1 MKTPSALEDVLP
13 LAPLQEGL
21 LFHALYDGQA
31 PDIYNVQLVL
41 RIEGEADAAT
51 LRASAG
57 TLLARHANLRA
68 GFRPRKNG
76 QPIQVIHRT
85 VPLPWR
91 EHDLTGYA
99 DGPDMQDAELERLLA
114 ADRAERFDLARPPL
128 LRLTLYRLSDRRFC
142 LALTCHHI
150 LLDGWSTPL
159 VLSELFTLYGQGGS
173 AAGMPRVT
181 PYRDYLAWLGR
192 QDRAAAEAAWQ
203 RALAGLE
210 EPTLVAA
217 TDRTPEVPGRV
228 ALELS
233 REDTARLTA
242 AVRERRLT
250 MSTLLN
256 GVWAVALAQ
265 LTGRDDVVFGTTVS
279 TRPADL
285 PGSES
290 MVGLFVNTV
299 PVRVRL
305 DQRRSLLDNLVRL
318 QEEQSA
324 LLPHQYLGLGRI
336 QQLADVGDLFDTAA
350 LLENYPLG
358 TAEDEDV
365 AAGLR
370 LTEVDGR
377 DATHYALNLVGELAG
392 DRLALRLDHRADV
405 MDRERATAL
414 LGRVRALLTSVLDT
428 PDIPL
433 NRVELISAAE
443 REQALGTW
451 NDTAHPLPGTHLAAL
466 FEAQAARTPQATAV
480 VADGGG
486 WTYAELNERAN
497 RLAHLLI
504 GQGVGPEQL
513 VALALPRSAD
523 LLVALLGV
531 CKSGA
536 AHLPLDPG
544 QPRERIASTLADA
557 APSTVITAAGT
568 AGAVAGT
575 AVPHLVLDSPGT
587 RAALAAQP
595 ATDPS
600 DADRV
605 APLLPSHP
613 AYALYTS
620 GSTGRPK
627 GVLTTHAGVCGHLAW
642 MASTYPLKPRDRVL
656 FRTAVSFDASVW
668 EIWLPLITGA
678 GLCVAP
684 DDVVRDPERLVAFI
698 ARHGITVAQ
707 FVPSLLAELLRVPV
721 DAALPLEHVFVGGE
735 PIGAGQAAAAVAAW
749 GVRVHNLYGP
759 TETTVQVTA
768 HDFDPAA
775 DTGTVPIGRPVWNT
789 RLYVLD
795 AALRPVPV
803 GVAGEL
809 YVAGDQLARGYL
821 KRPGLT
827 AQRFV
832 AHPYGAAGERLYRT
846 GDVVRRRAD
855 GLLEY
860 LERADDQVKIR
871 GQRIE
876 PGEVESVLAGDPR
889 VGRAAVVVRED
900 RPGDRRLV
908 AYLVPAGEEGPDVAS
923 VRARAADVLP
933 GYAVPSAFVVLDALP
948 LTANAKLDRRALPA
962 PEIGAAAGSR
972 RPRDPREEIL
982 CRLFESVLGV
992 PRVGIDD
999 GFFDLGGHSLLAMRL
1014 ISRVRAVLGVEP
1026 AVRDL
1031 FEAPTVARL
1040 AARLD
1045 GVAGA
1050 RPALTRAAGRPGRVP
1065 LSFAQRRLWF
1075 LHQFEGPSATYN
1087 VPVALRLTGALDVTA
1102 LRAALADLAERH
1114 ESLRTV
1120 FPEAHG
1126 TPYQQVLEGAA
1137 ARPALETAD
1146 VGADRL
1152 DAAVREA
1159 LARPFDLTGEAPLR
1173 AHVFTLAEDDHLLLL
1188 VAHHIASDGAS
1199 AGPLLRDLSTAYR
1212 ARCAGRAPAWAPL
1225 PVQYA
1230 DYTLWQREVLGDEN
1244 DPGSVLAGQIA
1255 YWKDTLSGLPDQL
1268 ELPTDRPRPAVAGH
1282 QGASVAFQWDADL
1295 HTGLVRLAREHQ
1307 ASLFMVVQAGI
1318 AALLTRLGAG
1328 TDIPIGSPIA
1338 GRTDD
1343 ALEDLVGFFV
1353 NTLVLRTDTSGDPSF
1368 AELLERVRETDL
1380 AAYAHQDVPFERLVE
1395 ILNPTRSLSH
1405 HPLFQVILTFQNSEE
1420 IEADLP
1426 GAEVRDHILS
1436 AVAAKFDLSFTV
1448 EERLTG
1454 DGTPAGL
1461 RGSVEFAADLFEP
1474 DTARRIAERLERLL
1488 RAVAADAARPIG
1500 ELEVLAAEE
1509 RAQLLTG
1516 WNDTAHHVP
1525 AAKLPELFQAQV
1537 ARTPDAV
1544 AVVHDREQLSYAE
1557 LNARANRLAH
1567 HLIGRG
1573 VGPER
1578 IVALALPRSVD
1589 LVVAILAVLKTG
1601 AAYLPVDPD
1610 YPADRITYM
1619 LGDARPVLVLS
1630 DAATARTLPRTDIP
1644 VLDVPGTAGTSA
1656 GLPDRDPVDADRL
1669 LPAGVTNPAF
1679 VIYTSGSTGRPK
1691 GVVVEHR
1698 SLNLYLAWARSAYGA
1713 VGGRA
1718 LVHSPVSF
1726 DLTVTGLFGP
1736 LTAGGCV
1743 QLVELTEES
1752 ADELPERP
1760 TFVKA
1765 TPSHLGLLL
1774 ALPERFSPTGQ
1785 LVLGGES
1792 LLGEILD
1799 EWRQRHPGVTV
1810 INEYG
1815 PTETTVGCTEF
1826 RIAPGAEAPSG
1837 VVTIGRPI
1845 WNTRMYVLDARL
1857 RPVPAGV
1864 TGELYIAGGL
1874 LARGYLNRPGQTA
1887 GRFVADP
1894 FAPSG
1899 ARMYRTGDLAKWR
1912 ADGQLEFVSRV
1923 DNQVKVRG
1931 YRIELGEIEAVVAA
1945 HPSVGP
1951 SAVIVRED
1959 RPGDKRITA
1968 YVTPADGHRTVD
1980 TAQLRAHAE
1989 EALPGYMLPSAFVVL
2004 DTLPLTPNGKLDHA
2018 ALPAPE
2024 AAAAPDGR
2032 GPRTAQ
2038 EEVLCDIFA
2047 EVLGVER
2054 VGIDDNFFDLGGHSL
2069 LAMRLISRIRT
2080 AFDIELSV
2088 RDLFEAPTV
2097 AGVAARQADTPQGNS
2112 GPAPMDRPER
2122 IPLSFAQRRLWFLHQ
2137 LEGPSPTYNVPL
2149 LLRLTGTLDVP
2160 ALRAAL
2166 ADLTGRHESLRT
2178 VFPHAEGTPY
2188 QLIRQGA
2195 AGWPTVECVRP
2206 APDELE
2212 SAVTEAVRYAFD
2224 LTREI
2229 PLRAWLF
2236 ETGPQE
2242 HTLLLL
2248 IHHIAGDGAS
2258 VGPLARDLSTAY
2270 GARRAGRAPAW
2281 APLPVQYADYTLWQ
2295 RDVLGDEHD
2304 PRSVLAGQVAYWKDT
2319 LSGLPDQ
2326 LELPTDR
2333 PRPAVAGH
2341 QGGTV
2346 EFAWDTALH
2355 QDIAR
2360 LAREHRASVFMVLQA
2375 AVATLLTHHGAG
2387 TDIPLGTATAG
2398 RADEALDDLVGFFV
2412 NTLVLRTDTSGDPT
2426 FAELLARVREA
2437 DLAAYAHQDV
2447 PFERLVEIVNPLR
2460 TLARHPLFQVAVGLE
2475 ETTGAEL
2482 EMPGL
2487 TVEHLPDGMGV
2498 AKVDLAFN
2506 FAERVGDDGRPDGL
2520 RGVVEFATDLFE
2532 RETARAFA
2540 ERLERLLRAVVAD
2553 AARPIGELDVLG
2565 AEERERLLTG
2575 WNDTAYDVPA
2585 ATFPELFQ
2593 AQVARDPAAPA
2604 LEFEDVTLSYAELN
2618 ARANRLAHHL
2628 IGRGAGPERTVALVL
2643 PRSVDLVVAILAVLK
2658 AGAAYLPVD
2667 PDYPA
2672 DRIAHMLA
2680 DTRPALVLTCDG
2692 AAGGLP
2698 GTGVPVLRV
2707 ANLAPGADHDP
2718 TDADRTTG
2726 LLPDHPAYVIY
2737 TSGSTGRP
2745 KGVVVAHRG
2754 LANLSAHQTER
2765 LGAGPGCRVSQLV
2778 SPSFDVSVAELS
2790 MGLLAGAC
2798 LVMPAEQPAGEELAD
2813 FLAGRGITHA
2823 HVPPA
2828 LLTAMPRR
2836 ELPRLVSL
2844 MVGAEACPPD
2854 VIAYWSRGQ
2863 RMVNAYGPTEA
2874 TVDSCYALCGP
2885 HQGPGR
2891 TPIGRPVFNTRL
2903 YVLDDLLRPV
2913 PAGVTGELYIAG
2925 RGLARGYLGRPALTA
2940 GRFVADPY
2948 SGTGERMYRTGDLV
2962 RRRHDGQLE
2971 FVGRVDGQVKVRG
2984 FRIELGEIENVLLE
2998 HPAVGRAA
3006 VIVRE
3011 DRPGD
3016 KRITAYVVPDQ
3027 AGTDRAGAPEAGAG
3041 ILDIAELREWAAGA
3055 LPEYMLPSAFVVLD
3069 ALPLTPNAKLDRA
3082 ALPAPRVTGAEGG
3095 RGPRTA
3101 REEALCALFAEVLG
3115 VERVGIDDNF
3125 FDLGGHSLLAAR
3137 FVGRVRAAYGV
3148 DFRVRDLF
3156 AAPSV
3161 AAIAGRLDTGR
3172 DGSGPGSAAAA
3183 GNGLDVLLPLRTT
3196 GDRTPLFCAPPTVP
3210 LSWCYTGLLKEL
3222 GPDCPLYGLQSPGLD
3237 GTGELPRD
3245 FAQMIEEYVTRIQQV
3260 QPVGPYRL
3268 LGYSL
3273 GGNIAQA
3280 LATRLQERGE
3290 EVELVAVL
3298 DAYPGG
3304 DAAPVPLTAAE
3315 ALARFHADLCGDG
3328 GGTGDPARMRT
3339 EVIDSLR
3346 PGLPGDLTEEQL
3358 SRLLDAMTAAVGN
3371 TSRYEPRVY
3380 KGDLLL
3386 FTTTVGRPDHGAMP
3400 AAWQPL
3406 TDGEVVSHLVP
3417 ATHDGLLEG
3426 GGLRAVGAVLSERL
3440 RALDAARGK

>member
-1 MKTPSALEDVLP
+1 MKTQSALEDVLP
-13 LAPLQEGL
+13 LAPLQEGF

-41 RIEGEADAAT
+41 RIEGEVDAAA
-51 LRASAG
+51 LRASAS

-68 GFRPRKNG
+68 GFRTRKNG

-85 VPLPWR
+85 VALPWR
-91 EHDLTGYA
+91 ESDLTGA
-99 DGPDMQDAELERLLA
+99 AGGPAGQDAELERQLA

-128 LRLTLYRLSDRRFC
+128 LRLTLHRLADRRYC

-150 LLDGWSTPL
+150 LLDGWSMPL
-159 VLSELFTLYGQGGS
+159 VLDELFTLYGQQGS
-173 AAGMPRVT
+173 PAGLPRVT

-192 QDRAAAEAAWQ
+192 QDQAAAESAWQ
-203 RALAGLE
+203 RALRGLD

-217 TDRTPEVPGRV
+217 ADRTPQIPGRV
-228 ALELS
+228 ELELS
-233 REDTARLTA
+233 HEATARLTA

-250 MSTLLN
+250 MSTLLH
-256 GVWAVALAQ
+256 GAWAVALAQ

-279 TRPADL
+279 TRPAEL

-290 MVGLFVNTV
+290 MVGLFINTI

-305 DQRRSLLDNLVRL
+305 DQRQSLLDNLVRL

-324 LLPHQYLGLGRI
+324 LLPHQHLGLGRI
-336 QQLADVGDLFDTAA
+336 QQLAGAGELFDTTA

-358 TAEDEDV
+358 VAEDEAPV
-365 AAGLR
+365 AGLR

-377 DATHYALNLVGELAG
+377 DATHYALSLVGDLVG
-392 DRLALRLDHRADV
+392 DRLALRLDHRADL
-405 MDRERATAL
+405 MDRESATGL
-414 LGRVRALLTSVLDT
+414 LDRVRALLTSVMET
-428 PDIPL
+428 PDLPL
-433 NRVELISAAE
+433 DRVTLISETE
-443 REQALGTW
+443 REQVLGTW
-451 NDTAHPLPGTHLAAL
+451 NDTARAIAPATLPDL
-466 FEAQAARTPQATAV
+466 FQAQVARTPDAPALEQGETAL
-480 VADGGG
+480 
-486 WTYAELNERAN
+486 TYAELNTRAN
-497 RLAHLLI
+497 RLAHELI
-504 GQGVGPEQL
+504 RRGAGPERV
-513 VALALPRSAD
+513 VALALPRSLD
-523 LLVALLGV
+523 MVVAIV
-531 CKSGA
+531 ATWKTGA
-536 AHLPLDPG
+536 AYLPVDQGYPA
-544 QPRERIASTLADA
+544 ERIAYMLQDAGPVLVLAD
-557 APSTVITAAGT
+557 
-568 AGAVAGT
+568 GASSGRLPDSGPPVMMLDG
-575 AVPHLVLDSPGT
+575 LVQG
-587 RAALAAQP
+587 P
-595 ATDPS
+595 AHDPS
-600 DADRV
+600 DADRRS
-605 APLLPSHP
+605 PLRPDHP
-613 AYALYTS
+613 AYVIYTS

-627 GVLTTHAGVCGHLAW
+627 GVVVPHTGMASFVADMADRWRPTPDSRVLQLTSPSFDVSLLEVWLAFGSGGCLVVPPAGPLAGEALTEALAQLRITHAATTPAALAS
-642 MASTYPLKPRDRVL
+642 MPVRPLPAL
-656 FRTAVSFDASVW
+656 RTLLTLGEAV
-668 EIWLPLITGA
+668 TGA
-678 GLCVAP
+678 VTGRWSA
-684 DDVVRDPERLVAFI
+684 DHA
-698 ARHGITVAQ
+698 
-707 FVPSLLAELLRVPV
+707 
-721 DAALPLEHVFVGGE
+721 
-735 PIGAGQAAAAVAAW
+735 
-749 GVRVHNLYGP
+749 VHNGYGP
-759 TETTVQVTA
+759 TEATVWVTA
-768 HDFDPAA
+768 SDRLRGSEAP
-775 DTGTVPIGRPVWNT
+775 PIGRPGWNT
-789 RLYVLD
+789 QAYILDKRLRL
-795 AALRPVPV
+795 APV

-809 YVAGDQLARGYL
+809 YIAGARLARGYL
-821 KRPGLT
+821 GRPGVT
-827 AQRFV
+827 ATRFV
-832 AHPYGAAGERLYRT
+832 ANPFGAPGARMYRT
-846 GDVVRRRAD
+846 GDLAVRRAD
-855 GLLEY
+855 GQLEF
-860 LERADDQVKIR
+860 
-871 GQRIE
+871 
-876 PGEVESVLAGDPR
+876 
-889 VGRAAVVVRED
+889 VGRADTQVKVRGFRIELGEIENALAAQPAVAQAVVTVREHQ
-900 RPGDRRLV
+900 PGDRRIV
-908 AYLVPAGEEGPDVAS
+908 AHVVLRAGIDADSAGLRAGLAESLPEYMIPA
-923 VRARAADVLP
+923 
-933 GYAVPSAFVVLDALP
+933 AFVTLAALP
-948 LTANAKLDRRALPA
+948 LTPNGKVDTAALPA
-962 PEIGAAAGSR
+962 PEFTAAVGGR
-972 RPRDPREEIL
+972 EPRTAREEIL
-982 CRLFESVLGV
+982 CGIFAGVLGV
-992 PRVGIDD
+992 ERAGIDD
-999 GFFDLGGHSLLAMRL
+999 NFFDLGGHSLLAMRL
-1014 ISRVRAVLGVEP
+1014 ISRVRATFDVELS
-1026 AVRDL
+1026 VRDL
-1031 FEAPTVARL
+1031 FEAPTVTQL

-1045 GVAGA
+1045 AVAGA
-1050 RPALTRAAGRPGRVP
+1050 RPVLTRAAERPERVP

-1075 LHQFEGPSATYN
+1075 LHKLEGPSATYN
-1087 VPVALRLTGALDVTA
+1087 VPLALRLSGALDIAA
-1102 LRAALADLAERH
+1102 LRTAIADLTERH
-1114 ESLRTV
+1114 ESLRTI
-1120 FPEAHG
+1120 FPEADG
-1126 TPYQQVLEGAA
+1126 TPYQRVLEGAA
-1137 ARPALETAD
+1137 ARPVVEVVVAD
-1146 VGADRL
+1146 EDGL

-1159 LARPFDLTGEAPLR
+1159 MSRPFDLTDEVPLR

-1188 VAHHIASDGAS
+1188 LAHHIASDGAS
-1199 AGPLLRDLSTAYR
+1199 IGPLLHDLSAAYR
-1212 ARCAGRAPAWAPL
+1212 ARCVGQAPVWAPL

-1230 DYTLWQREVLGDEN
+1230 DYTLWQRDVLGDES
-1244 DPGSVLAGQIA
+1244 DPESVIAGQVA
-1255 YWKDTLSGLPDQL
+1255 YWKDTLAGLPDQL
-1268 ELPTDRPRPAVAGH
+1268 ELPTDRPRPAIAGF
-1282 QGASVAFQWDADL
+1282 QGDSVAFQWDADL
-1295 HTGLVRLAREHQ
+1295 HEGLVRLSRQHQ

-1343 ALEDLVGFFV
+1343 AMENLVGFFV
-1353 NTLVLRTDTSGDPSF
+1353 NTLVLRADTSGDPTF
-1368 AELLERVRETDL
+1368 AELLGRVRETDL

-1395 ILNPTRSLSH
+1395 IVNPARSLSH
-1405 HPLFQVILTFQNSEE
+1405 HPLFQVILTFQNNEE
-1420 IEADLP
+1420 IEVGLP
-1426 GAEVRDHILS
+1426 GIEARDHSLA
-1436 AVAAKFDLSFTV
+1436 AVAAKFDLSFAV
-1448 EERLTG
+1448 EEQLTDAG
-1454 DGTPAGL
+1454 LPAGM
-1461 RGSVEFAADLFEP
+1461 RGSVEFATDLFER
-1474 DTARRIAERLERLL
+1474 DTARVIAGRLERLL
-1488 RAVAADAARPIG
+1488 RAVVADAARPIG
-1500 ELEVLAAEE
+1500 ELDVLGAEE
-1509 RAQLLTG
+1509 RERLLTG
-1516 WNDTAHHVP
+1516 WNDTAHEVP
-1525 AAKLPELFQAQV
+1525 VATLPELFQAQV

-1544 AVVHDREQLSYAE
+1544 AVAHDRAQLSYGE

-1630 DAATARTLPRTDIP
+1630 DAEIARTLPRTEVP
-1644 VLDVPGTAGTSA
+1644 VLDVPGTAGA
-1656 GLPDRDPVDADRL
+1656 LAALPERDPVDADRL
-1669 LPAGVTNPAF
+1669 APAAMTNPAF

-1698 SLNLYLAWARSAYGA
+1698 SLNVYLAWARSAYGS

-1743 QLVELTEES
+1743 QLIELTEES

-1765 TPSHLGLLL
+1765 TPSHLGLLM

-1826 RIAPGAEAPSG
+1826 RIAPGAGAPGG

-1845 WNTRMYVLDARL
+1845 WNTQMYVLDARL

-1864 TGELYIAGGL
+1864 TGELYIAGEL
-1874 LARGYLNRPGQTA
+1874 LARGYLNRAGQTA
-1887 GRFVADP
+1887 GRFVANP
-1894 FAPSG
+1894 FAASG

-1912 ADGQLEFVSRV
+1912 TDGQLEFVSRV

-1945 HPSVGP
+1945 HPSVGR

-1968 YVTPADGHRTVD
+1968 YLTAADGHPAPD
-1980 TAQLRAHAE
+1980 TAQLRVHAE
-1989 EALPGYMLPSAFVVL
+1989 ETLPGYMLPSAFVVL

-2024 AAAAPDGR
+2024 TAAAPDGR

-2038 EEVLCDIFA
+2038 EEVLCGIFA
-2047 EVLGVER
+2047 EILGVEH

-2069 LAMRLISRIRT
+2069 LAIRLISRIRT
-2080 AFDIELSV
+2080 TFDIELSV

-2097 AGVAARQADTPQGNS
+2097 AGVSARQADAALGRS

-2160 ALRAAL
+2160 GLRSAL

-2178 VFPHAEGTPY
+2178 VFPHDEGTPH
-2188 QLIRQGA
+2188 QLIRHGA
-2195 AGWPTVECVRP
+2195 AGRPTVECARLT
-2206 APDELE
+2206 PDELAP
-2212 SAVTEAVRYAFD
+2212 AVAEAARYAFD

-2236 ETGPQE
+2236 ETAPDE
-2242 HTLLLL
+2242 HTLLVL

-2258 VGPLARDLSTAY
+2258 VAPLARDLSVAY
-2270 GARRAGRAPAW
+2270 KARRAGRAPVW

-2295 RDVLGDEHD
+2295 RDVLGDESD
-2304 PRSVLAGQVAYWKDT
+2304 PESVIAGQVAYWKDT
-2319 LSGLPDQ
+2319 LAGLPDQ

-2333 PRPAVAGH
+2333 PRPAIAGH

-2346 EFAWDTALH
+2346 EFAWDVALH

-2360 LAREHRASVFMVLQA
+2360 LAREHRVSVFMVLQA
-2375 AVATLLTHHGAG
+2375 ALATLLTRLGAG

-2398 RADEALDDLVGFFV
+2398 RTDEALDDLVGFFV
-2412 NTLVLRTDTSGDPT
+2412 NTLVLRTDTSGNPT
-2426 FAELLARVREA
+2426 FGELLERVREA
-2437 DLAAYAHQDV
+2437 VLAAYAHQDL
-2447 PFERLVEIVNPLR
+2447 PFERLVELANPVR
-2460 TLARHPLFQVAVGLE
+2460 SLAHHPVFQVALGLD
-2475 ETTGAEL
+2475 ETAAGEL

-2487 TVEHLPDGMGV
+2487 TVEDLAVGTGV

-2506 FAERVGDDGRPDGL
+2506 LAERVGEDGKPDGL
-2520 RGVVEFATDLFE
+2520 HGVVEFATDLFE
-2532 RETARAFA
+2532 RRTAQELAG
-2540 ERLERLLRAVVAD
+2540 RLERLLRAVVAD

-2575 WNDTAYDVPA
+2575 WNDTAHDVPV

-2593 AQVARDPAAPA
+2593 AQVARDPGAPA
-2604 LEFEDVTLSYAELN
+2604 LEFEDDTLSYGELN

-2628 IGRGAGPERTVALVL
+2628 IGRGVGPERIVALAL

-2658 AGAAYLPVD
+2658 TGAAYLPVD

-2672 DRIAHMLA
+2672 DRIAHMLDDA
-2680 DTRPALVLTCDG
+2680 RPALVLTSDR
-2692 AAGGLP
+2692 AAGRLP
-2698 GTGVPVLRV
+2698 RTGAPVSLVADLVSGT
-2707 ANLAPGADHDP
+2707 DHDP
-2718 TDADRTTG
+2718 SDADRTTG
-2726 LLPDHPAYVIY
+2726 LLPDHPAYVVY

-2790 MGLLAGAC
+2790 MGLLSGAC

-2813 FLAGRGITHA
+2813 FLADRAITHA

-2828 LLTAMPRR
+2828 LLTGMPRR
-2836 ELPRLVSL
+2836 YLPQLASL

-2854 VIAYWSRGQ
+2854 VVAYWSQGR

-2874 TVDSCYALCGP
+2874 TVDSCYAVCGP
-2885 HQGPGR
+2885 HQGSGR

-2903 YVLDDLLRPV
+2903 YVLDDLLQPV
-2913 PAGVTGELYIAG
+2913 PAGVTGELYLAG
-2925 RGLARGYLGRPALTA
+2925 RGLARGYLGRPTLTA

-2948 SGTGERMYRTGDLV
+2948 SATGERMYRTGDLV

-2971 FVGRVDGQVKVRG
+2971 FVGRVDNQVKVRG
-2984 FRIELGEIENVLLE
+2984 FRIELGEIENVLLA
-2998 HPAVGRAA
+2998 HPAVGRAV

-3016 KRITAYVVPDQ
+3016 KRITAYVVPES
-3027 AGTDRAGAPEAGAG
+3027 AGTGRAGGPDAGAG
-3041 ILDIAELREWAAGA
+3041 GLDVAELRERAAEA
-3055 LPEYMLPSAFVVLD
+3055 LPDYMLPSAFVVLD

-3082 ALPAPRVTGAEGG
+3082 GLPAPRVSGTEGG
-3095 RGPRTA
+3095 RGPRSA
-3101 REEALCALFAEVLG
+3101 REETLCALFSEVLG
-3115 VERVGIDDNF
+3115 VERIGIDDNF
-3125 FDLGGHSLLAAR
+3125 FDLGGHSLLAAQLA
-3137 FVGRVRAAYGV
+3137 GRVRTAFGA
-3148 DFRVRDLF
+3148 DFGVRDLF
-3156 AAPSV
+3156 AAPTV
-3161 AAIAGRLDTGR
+3161 AALAAGIGTG
-3172 DGSGPGSAAAA
+3172 DGGSGPDGR
-3183 GNGLDVLLPLRTT
+3183 GHRGDGLEVLLPLRPA
-3196 GDRTPLFCAPPTVP
+3196 GDRTPLFCAHPTVP

-3222 GPDCPLYGLQSPGLD
+3222 DPGYPLYGLQSPGLT
-3237 GTGELPRD
+3237 GTSELPVD
-3245 FAQMIEEYVTRIQQV
+3245 FPQMIEEYATRIQQV

-3280 LATRLQERGE
+3280 LAALLQERGE
-3290 EVELVAVL
+3290 EVELLAVL

-3304 DAAPVPLTAAE
+3304 DVDPEPLTGGQI
-3315 ALARFHADLCGDG
+3315 LARFHADLSG
-3328 GGTGDPARMRT
+3328 GSGWPADTARMRRD
-3339 EVIDSLR
+3339 VIDSLR
-3346 PGLPGDLTEEQL
+3346 PSLPDDMTEEQL
-3358 SRLLDAMTAAVGN
+3358 SRLLDAMIVTVGN
-3371 TSRYEPRVY
+3371 TSRYEPQVF

-3386 FTTTVGRPDHGAMP
+3386 ITTTVGRPDHAAMP
-3400 AAWQPL
+3400 EAWQRL
-3406 TDGEVVSHLVP
+3406 TDGEVICHPVA
-3417 ATHDGLLEG
+3417 ATHDDLLEG
-3426 GGLRAVGAVLSERL
+3426 EALHTVGAVLAERL
-3440 RALDAARGK
+3440 RTLDAARGK